1 MCKYVIVIS
10 NSIAVVLLSEF
21 RIHYILTGGYGSIW
35 KFIENQNVKTGNLS
49 TILLIIGFRNF
60 RELYQNL
67 TKDQRNKLSKFYGS
81 ESLVIMTPYEFK
93 VASILC
99 IYFII

>member
-1 MCKYVIVIS
+1 M
-10 NSIAVVLLSEF
+10 
-21 RIHYILTGGYGSIW
+21 
-35 KFIENQNVKTGNLS
+35 ENQNVKTGNLS

-81 ESLVIMTPYEFK
+81 ESLVIMAPYEFK
-93 VASILC
+93 VASILFIFLSFKNDC
-99 IYFII
+99 ISESFHANKLWLLLKVPPTFLKSDQFDR